1 MCKREGIFFGI
12 LIFWLLMVMAEIT
25 VFPVFAKEYGLL
37 FNIVPVLI
45 LMVIITP
52 RYFSKRYNNWLESDL
67 IKNKEQKND

>member
-1 MCKREGIFFGI
+1 MCKREGIFFGV
-12 LIFWLLMVMAEIT
+12 LIFWVLMVIVEIT
-25 VFPVFAKEYGLL
+25 IFPIFAKDYGVL
-37 FNIVPVLI
+37 FNLVPVLI